1 MRIVTVSGVR
11 GSGKTTLIRELIV
24 RFREQDR
31 RSTVILN
38 EAGEETYAQ
47 EFLEAHGVELF
58 PLWGG

>member
-1 MRIVTVSGVR
+1 MRIVTIAGIL

-24 RFREQDR
+24 RFRENGR

-38 EAGEETYAQ
+38 EEGEETYSPDVLKAN
-47 EFLEAHGVELF
+47 GVELF